1 MDTTSILPAS
11 QWASIRMFE
20 KMIHRDPYGL
30 NHECKFTWKSIE
42 KRFLNSGERHTGL
55 DFSFVSM
62 GPAIP
67 LETDPVLTTAGS
79 TSYETE
85 EIEVTRSYEPL
96 STNSLSPASYSTL
109 APRTTTESSSRI
121 SPPGYQS
128 SIIRTESPVQPT
140 LGLVIVAPPSNA
152 TVGHVDSTTGIGG
165 HTISDEPP
173 CEAGSDKETSQKS
186 PSGLNGLT
194 TKAVGILASAS
205 GADLVSGVVS
215 DDDSK
220 SAGSFRSSAS
230 QSLTECSVAETN
242 GPNELSAARALTT
255 AAADGHDGSSITAS
269 GTAQW
274 STGGAATVA
283 GATATGVAE
292 SSSTSCGCTP
302 NPWLSFFLGGLVLNW
317 SYS

>member
-1 MDTTSILPAS
+1 MGTTSILPAS

-20 KMIHRDPYGL
+20 NMIHRDPYGL

-42 KRFLNSGERHTGL
+42 KRFLNSGERNTGL

-79 TSYETE
+79 TSYETDE
-85 EIEVTRSYEPL
+85 TEATSSHAPL

-121 SPPGYQS
+121 SLPGYQS
-128 SIIRTESPVQPT
+128 SITRTESPVQPT
-140 LGLVIVAPPSNA
+140 LALVIAAPPSNT
-152 TVGHVDSTTGIGG
+152 TVGRVDSNTGIGG
-165 HTISDEPP
+165 HSISDEPP
-173 CEAGSDKETSQKS
+173 CEAGSDRETSQKS

-194 TKAVGILASAS
+194 TTAVGIFAPAS
-205 GADLVSGVVS
+205 GVGLVSKVVS

-220 SAGSFRSSAS
+220 SAGSSRSSAT
-230 QSLTECSVAETN
+230 QTVTESFVAETN
-242 GPNELSAARALTT
+242 RPNELSTTRVTT
-255 AAADGHDGSSITAS
+255 AAADSHDGISMTAS

-274 STGGAATVA
+274 STGGAATVT
-283 GATATGVAE
+283 GATAAGGAG
-292 SSSTSCGCTP
+292 SLSALCGRTP
-302 NPWLSFFLGGLVLNW
+302 NHWAMFLLGKLMLSCWEF
-317 SYS
+317 S